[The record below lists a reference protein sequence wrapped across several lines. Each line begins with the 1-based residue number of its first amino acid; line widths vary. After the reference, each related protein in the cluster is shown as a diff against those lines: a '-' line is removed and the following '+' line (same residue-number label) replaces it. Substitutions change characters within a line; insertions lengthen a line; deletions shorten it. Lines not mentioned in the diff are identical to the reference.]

1 MGMKWRLAGL
11 GSAGVLAML
20 VGASGA
26 VAQTQ
31 APVAQTQAPGVPVA
45 TIALDS
51 PGPVINREIFGQ
63 FSEMLGEGVYGGIW
77 VGKDSPIANLRGIR
91 SDVVAALREIKVP
104 VVRWPGGCFGDQYNW
119 RYGIGPQ
126 VGRVSGVN
134 FWGNVLE
141 PNTFGSDEYMDFIE
155 QIGSE
160 AYISVNVGSGTPAEA
175 AAWLEYLTTDQPSTL
190 GKMRAANGHPAP
202 YRVKYLGIGNE
213 SYGCGGGMSG
223 ERYVDEYKRFTSF
236 IRNLNP
242 AQNGA
247 ISFLK
252 SKNAMQEI
260 AVGPD
265 SDKTEY
271 TEAVMKAW
279 AKRPAYGWDV
289 DGLSLHYYSGGKGG
303 VLASPSV
310 NFGEDDYAAALKSTL
325 RMEEFIQIH
334 AKIMDQYD
342 PAKKVG
348 LMVDEWGIWS
358 SPLKGTNFMFMRQQG
373 SLRDAIVAALNFNIF
388 ARHADRVRMANI
400 AQMVNVIHSLILT
413 DGAKMLKTPTWHV
426 YKMFVP
432 FQDAQLLP
440 LTLPAATYVVGKIAL
455 PQVDGIAA
463 RGKDGAVWLALT
475 NLDADKAVEF
485 EVKLAG
491 VVAKS
496 ARGEVLT
503 AEKVDAVNSFDRP
516 DAVAAVPVTFA
527 AKAGKLV
534 VKLPAKSVTVV
545 RLGA

>member
-1 MGMKWRLAGL
+1 
-11 GSAGVLAML
+11 
-20 VGASGA
+20 
-26 VAQTQ
+26 
-31 APVAQTQAPGVPVA
+31 
-45 TIALDS
+45 
-51 PGPVINREIFGQ
+51 
-63 FSEMLGEGVYGGIW
+63 
-77 VGKDSPIANLRGIR
+77 
-91 SDVVAALREIKVP
+91 
-104 VVRWPGGCFGDQYNW
+104 
-119 RYGIGPQ
+119 
-126 VGRVSGVN
+126 
-134 FWGNVLE
+134 
-141 PNTFGSDEYMDFIE
+141 
-155 QIGSE
+155 
-160 AYISVNVGSGTPAEA
+160 
-175 AAWLEYLTTDQPSTL
+175 
-190 GKMRAANGHPAP
+190 
-202 YRVKYLGIGNE
+202 
-213 SYGCGGGMSG
+213 
-223 ERYVDEYKRFTSF
+223 
-236 IRNLNP
+236 
-242 AQNGA
+242 
-247 ISFLK
+247 
-252 SKNAMQEI
+252 
-260 AVGPD
+260 
-265 SDKTEY
+265 
-271 TEAVMKAW
+271 
-279 AKRPAYGWDV
+279 
-289 DGLSLHYYSGGKGG
+289 
-303 VLASPSV
+303 
-310 NFGEDDYAAALKSTL
+310 
-325 RMEEFIQIH
+325 
-334 AKIMDQYD
+334 
-342 PAKKVG
+342 
-348 LMVDEWGIWS
+348 
-358 SPLKGTNFMFMRQQG
+358 
-373 SLRDAIVAALNFNIF
+373 VAALNFNIF